1 MKKLGLIIGGVSLLG
16 AGGAYA
22 ITCTSSPSCS
32 DLGYTSNANSCGGDY
47 LVCPFDTSKVYCIQC
62 PEQCTELGFNK
73 VASNGT
79 YTCSE
84 GQTIEK
90 CPQNQQKYRCNGTA
104 CNYGYYL
111 NGNSGMARPTC
122 SYKLCCTERQTYG
135 NTSCWHYRDNTSN
148 EKYTREYVECQAA
161 SYSGY
166 GDLPYVGTRTYN
178 GGTYKDA
185 CGNAQYEVKY
195 YCMKD
200 DCIGYNCG
208 NNNSCN
214 WQTPSCTY
222 KSWYSGSYDDSGY
235 QSDCTQ
241 NPCFMAWQ
249 EEQYG
254 YNRYEYNGVE
264 MGFSEYCYKKYN
276 LQTSCGGLKF
286 MGETIP
292 WDFDY
297 Y

>member
-32 DLGYTSNANSCGGDY
+32 DLGYTSSASSCSGDY

-62 PEQCTELGFNK
+62 PEQCTELGYTK

-84 GQTIEK
+84 GQTIKK
-90 CPQNQQKYRCNGTA
+90 CPQNQQKYYCNGTA
-104 CNYGYYL
+104 CSYGYYL
-111 NGNSGMARPTC
+111 YSNLPAC
-122 SYKLCCTERQTYG
+122 SYEVCCDQKATSG
-135 NTSCWHYRDNTSN
+135 NTSCYQRKNNTSY
-148 EKYTREYVECQAA
+148 KQYAYDYVKCQAA
-161 SYSGY
+161 AYSDY
-166 GDLPYVGTRTYN
+166 GDLPYVGARTYN

-185 CGNAQYEVKY
+185 CGNNQYTVKY
-195 YCMKD
+195 YCMEYD
-200 DCIGYNCG
+200 NMGSSSSDTTCGY
-208 NNNSCN
+208 S
-214 WQTPSCTY
+214 TPTCTDKTWHY
-222 KSWYSGSYDDSGY
+222 GGYDDSGY
-235 QSDCTQ
+235 QDDCTG
-241 NPCFMAWQ
+241 NPCYEAWQ
-249 EEQYG
+249 EESWMSDDEEG
-254 YNRYEYNGVE
+254 YYQYNGE
-264 MGFSEYCYKKYN
+264 YMRFSEYCYKKYN